1 MGRRSGWDVTQSCRC
16 VLYDSSSARIGALGG
31 LGEGHFFFEPHP
43 FFFLPELFFAELF
56 LVFLAAVILTP
67 F

>member
-1 MGRRSGWDVTQSCRC
+1 M
-16 VLYDSSSARIGALGG
+16 
-31 LGEGHFFFEPHP
+31 GEGHFFFEPHP

-67 F
+67 LLVLYLYVH

>member
-1 MGRRSGWDVTQSCRC
+1 MSLSLIGVC
-16 VLYDSSSARIGALGG
+16 YDSSSARIGALGG

-67 F
+67 SSSLYLYVH